1 MKMKTKKKT
10 RIQKHN
16 SKKTKKLNTTH
27 QHKHIHQHKNQH
39 QHHHTN
45 TTKPSKT
52 HNYDINKIV
61 HQIEFDILFTTI
73 TNQILFLIHIKTP
86 KQKIKKQTITLL
98 KEIRNNNKLI
108 VNKLTDKELII
119 IFERIYKFAID
130 LNKKIKKSS
139 SHKTTQTQGTQTHT
153 QGTHTQGTQTQSNQ
167 TQTNTQNKPSPNN
180 KTRGG
185 FFLKDLE
192 DKGDQPITGADV
204 TKFID
209 ELDSFIY
216 NAQWTSEG
224 AFLRDPYTFMNIIRG
239 NVDAFKSYVTWHV
252 LPKYYQM
259 YPPFIK
265 WDGIKEIIDSKWE
278 DLPDY
283 LLAYKTYI
291 RLQNEYLIAKGEK
304 SPGEAWG
311 DNDFFTKF
319 ANKLDTSI
327 QQFQQVRRKFQG
339 LKSGNFTLQVPL

>member
-1 MKMKTKKKT
+1 MKMKTKKKAS
-10 RIQKHN
+10 IQKH
-16 SKKTKKLNTTH
+16 KH
-27 QHKHIHQHKNQH
+27 QHQHQNQQQH
-39 QHHHTN
+39 QHHKS
-45 TTKPSKT
+45 TKPSKI

-139 SHKTTQTQGTQTHT
+139 SHKTTQTQGTQT
-153 QGTHTQGTQTQSNQ
+153 QTQGTQTQTHTHTQ
-167 TQTNTQNKPSPNN
+167 TQTNTQNKSSPNN

-278 DLPDY
+278 DIPDY

>member
-1 MKMKTKKKT
+1 MKTKKKYS
-10 RIQKHN
+10 IQKH
-16 SKKTKKLNTTH
+16 STKTKRKTKKHTPKRTKKSSTS
-27 QHKHIHQHKNQH
+27 KH
-39 QHHHTN
+39 
-45 TTKPSKT
+45 
-52 HNYDINKIV
+52 YDINKIV

-73 TNQILFLIHIKTP
+73 TTQILFLIHKKTP
-86 KQKIKKQTITLL
+86 KQKIKQQTLKLL

-108 VNKLTDKELII
+108 TNTITDNELNL
-119 IFERIYKFAID
+119 IFERIYKYAIM
-130 LNKKIKKSS
+130 LNKELQHAKK
-139 SHKTTQTQGTQTHT
+139 THT
-153 QGTHTQGTQTQSNQ
+153 QTKHSQATDAQAQT
-167 TQTNTQNKPSPNN
+167 KPSPNN

-192 DKGDQPITGADV
+192 DKGDQPITGTDL

-224 AFLRDPYTFMNIIRG
+224 EFLRNPYTFMNIIRG
-239 NVDAFKSYVTWHV
+239 NVDAFKSFVTWHI

-265 WDGIKEIIDSKWE
+265 WSGIKEIIDGKWE
-278 DLPDY
+278 DFPDY
-283 LLAYKTYI
+283 LLAYKTYN
-291 RLQNEYLIAKGEK
+291 RLQNEYLVAKGLK
-304 SPGEAWG
+304 SPSEVKG
-311 DNDFFTKF
+311 DDNFFTKF

-339 LKSGNFTLQVPL
+339 IKTGNFTLQVPL